1 MLIENLH
8 PNYQAEFP
16 VGRQVRYVD
25 SINHRTGRLES
36 LESIRANAEIPLINF
51 AQSQYFATYEL
62 ELIFRDTHA
71 DVRI

>member
-16 VGRQVRYVD
+16 VGRQVRYVNN
-25 SINHRTGRLES
+25 INHRTGRLES
-36 LESIRANAEIPLINF
+36 LESIRENAEIPLINL

-62 ELIFRDTHA
+62 KLIFRDTHA

>member
-36 LESIRANAEIPLINF
+36 LESIRENAEILLINF
-51 AQSQYFATYEL
+51 SQSHYLATYEL